1 MRNSRCRA
9 MARAAVIAVSL
20 GAALGVVPAARLAHA
35 QLPDWPSKAVRI
47 VLPFAPGGGTDFLTR
62 ALAQRLAEQL
72 GQPFVVDNRPGAGGN
87 IGAELVAKG
96 PVDGYT
102 WMVSTASVAV
112 NVTLY
117 PKAAFDARKE
127 LLPVTQ
133 LASAPILVS
142 VHPSV
147 PARNLKELVALSKKT
162 RGGLNYGSN
171 GTGTA
176 SHLAGV
182 MLAQMT
188 GAQLTHVAYKG
199 AGPAVTALLGG
210 EVEIAFPAVNTVAA
224 FVRTG
229 KLRGLAVT
237 TARSSS
243 LFPEVPTV
251 AAQFP
256 GFDID
261 NWFMMFARSSMPPA
275 LIDRIYG
282 EVVKA
287 MQHPEMKS
295 FVAREGAEPVVS
307 KPADASA
314 FFQREIDKFARIIQQ
329 AGIKVDG

>member
-1 MRNSRCRA
+1 MQEPAGRG
-9 MARAAVIAVSL
+9 AASSVMLCAIAV
-20 GAALGVVPAARLAHA
+20 ATVVFASAGNPAQA
-35 QLPDWPSKAVRI
+35 QSPDWPAKTVRI

-117 PKAAFDARKE
+117 PKAAFDARKD

-133 LASAPILVS
+133 LASAPILLT

-147 PARNLKELVALSKKT
+147 PARNLKELIALAKRTK
-162 RGGLNYGSN
+162 GGLNYGSN
-171 GTGTA
+171 GVGTA

-188 GAQLTHVAYKG
+188 GMQLTHVAYKG

-210 EVEIAFPAVNTVAA
+210 EVEMAFPAVNTVAG

-243 LFPEVPTV
+243 LFPDVPPV

-307 KPADASA
+307 KPADAAA
-314 FFQREIDKFARIIQQ
+314 FFQREIEKFARIIQQ